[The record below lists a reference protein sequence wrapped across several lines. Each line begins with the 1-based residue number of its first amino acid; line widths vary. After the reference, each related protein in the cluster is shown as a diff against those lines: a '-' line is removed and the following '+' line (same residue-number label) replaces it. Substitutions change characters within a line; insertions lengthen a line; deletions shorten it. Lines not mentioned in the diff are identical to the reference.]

1 MNGQLKDEKM
11 RENANIPRKH
21 SKYNMDYQCQSSS
34 SDKRHKKKWVRSL
47 TSLYPAYVAAS
58 GSGVTILVR
67 DRQERI
73 DIEYVGR
80 LDDAGGE
87 SEPGV
92 TNTNVTA
99 SERTKRWQL
108 EL

>member
-1 MNGQLKDEKM
+1 MPISL
-11 RENANIPRKH
+11 ENTVNTTWIISVSHLQVTKGI
-21 SKYNMDYQCQSSS
+21 
-34 SDKRHKKKWVRSL
+34 KRKWVRSL